1 LRRQERYVETSNPE
15 HEQRLTISQL
25 NNEQRILA
33 DAQIEKLERELS
45 RMRTSMTES
54 VQSLEQREMNT
65 NLEYE
70 QLSMRANAL
79 REELHTEIERM
90 LNDVIKFKVHIQKGL
105 EEYEEF
111 VAEETEKE
119 CLEQEQEEEEV
130 NEEA

>member
-1 LRRQERYVETSNPE
+1 MNTDRL
-15 HEQRLTISQL
+15 LTISQL

-119 CLEQEQEEEEV
+119 CLEQEQEEDVGDEV
-130 NEEA
+130 